1 MDRWLFS
8 VFSRA
13 VQRFFAASEVLSEVL
28 EIRGDK
34 KGAVYRESWQKGWNN
49 LSLFYF
55 RICLR
60 KISVRFFFK
69 QEDNRII

>member
-1 MDRWLFS
+1 MDRWLFG

-13 VQRFFAASEVLSEVL
+13 AQRFFAASEVPLGSSRNP
-28 EIRGDK
+28 RGQE
-34 KGAVYRESWQKGWNN
+34 GGGV
-49 LSLFYF
+49 SLFYF

-69 QEDNRII
+69 QEDNRITIRSKITF

>member
-8 VFSRA
+8 VFNRA

-34 KGAVYRESWQKGWNN
+34 KGAVYLYSI
-49 LSLFYF
+49 FVF
-55 RICLR
+55 A
-60 KISVRFFFK
+60 
-69 QEDNRII
+69 